1 MIDLGASPPVEEL
14 ARLDA
19 LEASG
24 CCSEAVG
31 RLKLYLRQGFAP
43 EPFDAAFHR
52 LGRLY
57 QKLRWS
63 LMAER
68 AYFCAL
74 KSNAS
79 RAATLNNLAVL
90 SLESLDANR
99 ADCWLSQGLRLA
111 GLRHDELA
119 LLLNTGC
126 ELRLFQRKPDQA
138 ACFAS
143 RQVDCFDSPR
153 VRTNLSVC
161 LRQLGD
167 LKGSLDQQA
176 IALQMALGATSLDD
190 VELFSL
196 IGRHRSGLEETI
208 QCHMMLMNY
217 AICRLSINQLDES
230 AQQLLVA
237 GAGVVSSSWH
247 DPEFFSRLW
256 RGQKVEELVIWH
268 DQGYGDAIQ
277 NLCWMSNVSTR
288 VDRMRLMLRP
298 SLLRLA
304 QQRLTLPA
312 NCTLV
317 EIDTAVSPWRHGSA
331 HLGLWFAPL
340 ALGGWTPDQA
350 CLGRACLR
358 RMPLSQGRAAKKQL
372 GVVWSAGRHGAPQPE
387 AAARHRDV
395 PFQFLLASLRSWSQQ
410 FDANCISLQLIDEQI
425 CDPQILEVC
434 NSGLLIPGLP
444 DSPDWLDTAAVVEQ
458 LDLVVTI
465 DTAMAHLCGALGVPC
480 VVLLNAPCDWRW
492 GQSGDRTF
500 LYDSLRLARCPKP
513 GDWSGALKQA
523 TQHLIQ
529 LLC

>member
-24 CCSEAVG
+24 FCSEAVD
-31 RLKLYLRQGFAP
+31 RFKLCLRQGIAT
-43 EPFDAAFHR
+43 EPFDAVFHR

-57 QKLRWS
+57 QKMHRS

-74 KSNAS
+74 RINAS
-79 RAATLNNLAVL
+79 RAVTLNNLAVL
-90 SLESLDANR
+90 ALESLDANH
-99 ADCWLSQGLRLA
+99 ADRWLSQGLRLA
-111 GLRHDELA
+111 GLRHDEMA

-126 ELRLFQRKPDQA
+126 ELRLFQRRPGQA
-138 ACFAS
+138 AYFAS
-143 RQVDCFDSPR
+143 CQIDRFDSPR
-153 VRTNLSVC
+153 ARTNLSVC
-161 LRQLGD
+161 LRQLDD
-167 LKGSLDQQA
+167 LKGSLDQQV
-176 IALQMALGATSLDD
+176 IALQMALGETSLDD
-190 VELFSL
+190 VKLFSL
-196 IGRHRSGLEETI
+196 IGRHRSGLDETI
-208 QCHMMLMNY
+208 QCHLMLMNY

-247 DPEFFSRLW
+247 DPEFFSSLW

-277 NLCWMSNVSTR
+277 NLCWMSDVSTC

-317 EIDTAVSPWRHGSA
+317 EIDTAVPPWRQGSA
-331 HLGLWFAPL
+331 HLGLWFVPL
-340 ALGGWTPDQA
+340 ALGGWTHDQA

-358 RMPLSQGRAAKKQL
+358 RMPRSPRRVVKKQL

-395 PFQFLLASLRSWSQQ
+395 PFQALLTSLRSWSQK
-410 FDANCISLQLIDEQI
+410 FDANCISLQLIDKQP
-425 CDPQILEVC
+425 CDPQILEAYS
-434 NSGLLIPGLP
+434 SGLLIPGLP

-480 VVLLNAPCDWRW
+480 IVLLNAPCDWRW
-492 GQSGDRTF
+492 GQSGDFTF

-513 GDWSGALKQA
+513 GDWSGALTQA
-523 TQHLIQ
+523 NQQMIQ
-529 LLC
+529 MLC